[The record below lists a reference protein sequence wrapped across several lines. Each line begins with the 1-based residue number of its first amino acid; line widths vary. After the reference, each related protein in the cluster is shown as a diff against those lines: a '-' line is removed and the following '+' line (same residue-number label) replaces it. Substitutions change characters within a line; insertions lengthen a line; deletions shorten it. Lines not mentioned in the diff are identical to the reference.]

1 MLRVVLEELVD
12 LRHRHPVDVDQAA
25 PALRVPRRAH
35 GAAHDDPVDRRRGVE
50 IDLEITG
57 DPRVVDP
64 ELAGGKRGVDV
75 TRGPCLAQELHG
87 WRARYLATERLRAEG
102 QLAPE
107 GVARVLAEARQRGGP
122 GEEMRRTAGTL
133 LQHLSLLF
141 IPAGTGVVLY
151 GELLAREWLPLAA
164 ALAGSTFLAIAV
176 TALVLKALMRA
187 QDARR
192 EGEK

>member
-1 MLRVVLEELVD
+1 MIAALTVLL
-12 LRHRHPVDVDQAA
+12 LFQ
-25 PALRVPRRAH
+25 
-35 GAAHDDPVDRRRGVE
+35 
-50 IDLEITG
+50 
-57 DPRVVDP
+57 
-64 ELAGGKRGVDV
+64 LAGEVFARALALPVP
-75 TRGPCLAQELHG
+75 GPVIGMGLFFLAL
-87 WRARYLATERLRAEG
+87 L
-102 QLAPE
+102 
-107 GVARVLAEARQRGGP
+107 VRGGP

-176 TALVLKALMRA
+176 TALVLKTLMRA

-192 EGEK
+192 GGDK